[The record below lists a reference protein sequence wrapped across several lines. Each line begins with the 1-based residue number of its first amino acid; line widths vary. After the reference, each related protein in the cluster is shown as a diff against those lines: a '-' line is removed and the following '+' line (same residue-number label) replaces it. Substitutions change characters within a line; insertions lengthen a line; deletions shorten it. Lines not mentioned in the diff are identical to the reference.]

1 MPKYVSMFSYSPEAW
16 RGLVDSPSDRA
27 AAARSLIERMG
38 GTMESF
44 HLMLGQWDGM
54 VIWEVKDALA
64 AAAINAGVA
73 AHGAIRHVETHQL
86 IAADDVPPMLDLA
99 RMAASHY
106 AGPGGSGEWHPEYDR
121 LG

>member
-1 MPKYVSMFSYSPEAW
+1 MPKYASMFRYSPEAW
-16 RGLVDSPSDRA
+16 RGLVESPSDRA
-27 AAARSLIERMG
+27 DAARDLIERMG

-54 VIWEVKDALA
+54 VVWEVADPLA

-86 IAADDVPPMLDLA
+86 IAADDVA
-99 RMAASHY
+99 RMLEMAKTAASHFQ
-106 AGPGGSGEWHPEYDR
+106 PFGGAADWHPEYDR

>member
-1 MPKYVSMFSYSPEAW
+1 MLRYVSMFHYSPEAW
-16 RGLVDSPSDRA
+16 RGLIDRPSDRA
-27 AAARSLIERMG
+27 GAARDLIERMG
-38 GTMESF
+38 GRMESF

-54 VIWEVKDALA
+54 VVWEVRDALA

-86 IAADDVPPMLDLA
+86 IAADDVQQVLDLA
-99 RMAASHY
+99 RLAASHY
-106 AGPGGSGEWHPEYDR
+106 AAPGGVGEWHPEYDR